1 MRKPVSK
8 KRSKKGQTGK
18 NRQWVR
24 EHKVHRA
31 RLFYGDTDKLTGKKL

>member
-1 MRKPVSK
+1 MSKQTKNRKGK
-8 KRSKKGQTGK
+8 QGRSGK

-31 RLFYGDTDKLTGKKL
+31 RLFYGDTDKLTGDKL